1 MADYDATKFVI
12 GPCAVSFK
20 GTALGGTDGAPKVDI
35 EPIISESKCDQLPG
49 LPARKI
55 VLGFKIGVKV
65 NLKEIET
72 GFTEILDAQG
82 QITTASI
89 GTDLLTGGGAL
100 LLTPTNGTDKVL
112 SFPNAILNPKTSYEP
127 KGDADHMLPLE
138 FECYP
143 DAEGVYVERAEAGA
157 VS

>member
-1 MADYDATKFVI
+1 MDYDPTKFVI

-20 GTALGGTDGAPKVDI
+20 STALGGTDGAPKIDI

-55 VLGFKIGVKV
+55 ILGFKIGIKI

-72 GFTEILDAQG
+72 GFAKILDADG
-82 QITTASI
+82 KITTASI
-89 GTDLLTGGGAL
+89 GSDLLTGGGAL
-100 LLTPTNGTDKVL
+100 LLTPTNGTDSVM
-112 SFPNAILNPKTSYEP
+112 SFPNAVLIPKTSYEP
-127 KGDADHMLPLE
+127 KGDTDHILPLE
-138 FECYP
+138 FESYP
-143 DAEGVYVERAEAGA
+143 DADGVYVERAGT